1 MTCELLD
8 ALGYAHRH
16 GVIHRDVKPANIMLS
31 HDLRVKLTDFG
42 VAHMAALNAAVLD
55 ADGADMVGTPSFMA
69 PEQITG
75 QAVGPQADIF
85 AVGIVLY
92 QFLTNERPFR
102 GAGMFAV
109 QQKILH
115 EHPVPPTLL
124 NPLLGPAFDRVVLR
138 ALAKRPDERYPSAE
152 AFRDDLLRALDGDTP
167 TQSSWRPDTVT
178 PRPPTVRPAPVDAD
192 ATRIAPRAPA
202 AADEDADATRFASMT
217 RP

>member
-1 MTCELLD
+1 
-8 ALGYAHRH
+8 
-16 GVIHRDVKPANIMLS
+16 
-31 HDLRVKLTDFG
+31 
-42 VAHMAALNAAVLD
+42 MAALNAAVLD

-167 TQSSWRPDTVT
+167 TQPSWRPDTVT
-178 PRPPTVRPAPVDAD
+178 PRPPAVRPAPVDAD
-192 ATRIAPRAPA
+192 ATRIAPLLLA
-202 AADEDADATRFASMT
+202 AADEDADATRLASMT